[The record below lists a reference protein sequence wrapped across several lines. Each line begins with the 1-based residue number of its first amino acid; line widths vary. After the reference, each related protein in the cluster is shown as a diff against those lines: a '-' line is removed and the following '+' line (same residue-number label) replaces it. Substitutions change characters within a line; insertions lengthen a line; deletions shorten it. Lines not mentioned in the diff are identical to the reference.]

1 MSRRSTGFSTP
12 PTPDDHSR
20 GLRAE
25 RATTPPP
32 AEYDPDE
39 PPPSRRATEPPVA
52 DYASMRESCS
62 EFQVGLRVIEPAA
75 MPAPPVPPNDSHF
88 VFAAVLVGDDLD
100 WFPLSDASRRVVD
113 ALDGEHPM
121 REVAA
126 RLEMDIEEACG
137 VARELLARGI
147 ISLRRVG

>member
-12 PTPDDHSR
+12 PASDDHSR

-32 AEYDPDE
+32 PEYDPDA

-62 EFQVGLRVIEPAA
+62 EFHVGLQVIEPAA
-75 MPAPPVPPNDSHF
+75 MAAPPNDSHF

-113 ALDGEHPM
+113 ALDGERPM
-121 REVAA
+121 RDVAV